1 MNNLK
6 SLIDSEKV
14 KIKKLLQ
21 NQKAF
26 KEKDGCFVYEL
37 EADVTIPSEYIL
49 LMHFLGKIDLKL
61 EKKITK
67 YIISKQNKDGGWSL
81 FYNGETDLSASV
93 KAYYAL
99 KLSGMNEKSL
109 VLSKAKK
116 CIIEKGGAN
125 SVNVFTKISLALFNQ
140 IPWRTIP
147 FMPIE
152 IIKFPKWF
160 PFHIYKI
167 SYWSRTVLIPLLII
181 MHEKPVASNPNAI
194 DIDELFTNE
203 IIKVKSDKSLNQR
216 FLSVLFLFLEKLCRL
231 LFPLLPKSM
240 KEESKKDIINWL
252 LPRLNGEDGLGGI
265 FPAMVNAL
273 IAFKTV
279 DENKYKNQILT
290 IKN

>member
-37 EADVTIPSEYIL
+37 EADVTIHSEYIL
-49 LMHFLGKIDLKL
+49 LMHYLGKIDLKL
-61 EKKITK
+61 EKKIAK
-67 YIISKQNKDGGWSL
+67 YIISKQNKEGGWPL

-99 KLSGMNEKSL
+99 KLSGMDEKCL

-116 CIIEKGGAN
+116 CIIKKGGAN

-140 IPWRTIP
+140 ISWRSIP

-203 IIKVKSDKSLNQR
+203 IIKVKLDKSLSQR

-231 LFPLLPKSM
+231 LFPLLPK
-240 KEESKKDIINWL
+240 
-252 LPRLNGEDGLGGI
+252 
-265 FPAMVNAL
+265 V
-273 IAFKTV
+273 
-279 DENKYKNQILT
+279 
-290 IKN
+290 